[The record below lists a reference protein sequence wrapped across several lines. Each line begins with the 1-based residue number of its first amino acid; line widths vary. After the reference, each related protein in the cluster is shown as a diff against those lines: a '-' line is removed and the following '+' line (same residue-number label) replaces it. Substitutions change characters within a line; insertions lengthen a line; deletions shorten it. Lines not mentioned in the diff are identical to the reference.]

1 MAPYKFWGFPGG
13 SEVKASASNARDLG
27 SIPESGR
34 SPGEGNLERGKH
46 ILPGPLLLVPVMPK
60 KEEL

>member
-1 MAPYKFWGFPGG
+1 MKQ
-13 SEVKASASNARDLG
+13 
-27 SIPESGR
+27 
-34 SPGEGNLERGKH
+34 EGNLERGKH